1 MKSMTDFI
9 MEQETV
15 KVVEEEF
22 DEAKLVSEY
31 MAVCAAAA
39 NVACV
44 CEYASI
50 ASFCEA
56 NGIEAPALIQE
67 GATLDAILGAIG
79 GFFQRIAEWF
89 LGFVKGV
96 TKAAGKA
103 KISELIAKLK
113 SLDNQDERIP
123 DTKEYRSVVLMA
135 NLSRVI
141 LTLLETF
148 KTEFTDTATYYTQGS
163 EYGQSIRRND
173 LYAKWGDIRDDLK
186 TLNDT
191 TKWKTSEGAKNETDW
206 NTIFKSDELKN
217 MALDRNNID
226 KTLSVVEKDSQ
237 GNVTGGS
244 HISDLVAALELVL
257 KLNIPDKGDKIIK
270 DFEIKLDKMK
280 KYETTTNAT
289 TGRPTT
295 KKSANEDKDMTKLI
309 QECANGMAK
318 VYDKMAAGFVD
329 ATLLATK
336 DIKVDFSNKE
346 KKEKYIE
353 DVENAEKDKQRY
365 KAKSDL
371 TSQLNA

>member
-96 TKAAGKA
+96 TKAAGKS
-103 KISELIAKLK
+103 KLSELIAKLK
-113 SLDNQDERIP
+113 SLDNQDELIP

-141 LTLLETF
+141 LTLLEMF
-148 KTEFTDTATYYTQGS
+148 KEDFTDTAAYYNQPNDLAQS
-163 EYGQSIRRND
+163 SIRDNM
-173 LYAKWGDIRDDLK
+173 YTKWGLIKEDLQ

-191 TKWKTSEGAKNETDW
+191 TKWKTSEGAKNTRDW
-206 NTIFKSDELKN
+206 NTIFKSAELKN
-217 MALDRNNID
+217 MNLDRNGTD
-226 KTLSVVEKDSQ
+226 KTLTVAYVPY
-237 GNVTGGS
+237 TGAAAIGS
-244 HISDLVAALELVL
+244 NIGDLVSALELVL

-280 KYETTTNAT
+280 KYETTADPAT
-289 TGRPTT
+289 GAPIT
-295 KKSANEDKDMTKLI
+295 KKSANEDKEMTKRI

-346 KKEKYIE
+346 KKEKYNE

-371 TSQLNA
+371 KAQLDA